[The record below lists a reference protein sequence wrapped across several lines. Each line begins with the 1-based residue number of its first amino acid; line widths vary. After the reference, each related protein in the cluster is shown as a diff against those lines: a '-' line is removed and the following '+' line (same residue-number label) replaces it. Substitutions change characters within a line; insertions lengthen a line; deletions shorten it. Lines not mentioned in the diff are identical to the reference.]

1 MTKCSPIVLVLALS
15 LLVLPAAGYADD
27 RDGRGGDD
35 RDRGERSD
43 ARGSRGGALDGAH
56 GVLRFADAALYEL
69 SENACLLDKNGQ
81 CTLDP
86 SQAVARKATSPLQ
99 GIAKLGTVLCPSAVR
114 DTNPGTDSCTVTVSG
129 SDNVSLVDGQGT
141 VSGTFAVV
149 IQLDNPVDS
158 PELPVMSGSFA
169 GTIDFSPIFSGTP
182 LGFATGTLTVK
193 SSPLALELADTTVSF
208 SGVFRNPFAI
218 SVQGRP
224 RRGED
229 AFYLVD
235 GEPVPVK
242 QDERAAGWP
251 TVRFEI
257 TFK

>member
-43 ARGSRGGALDGAH
+43 APGSRGGALDGAH

-69 SENACLLDKNGQ
+69 SENACLVDKNGQ
-81 CTLDP
+81 CTPDP
-86 SQAVARKATSPLQ
+86 SQAVARAAMSPLQ
-99 GIAKLGTVLCPSAVR
+99 GIAKVGTVLCPPAVLV
-114 DTNPGTDSCTVTVSG
+114 TNPGADSCTVTVSG
-129 SDNVSLVDGQGT
+129 SDSVSLADGQGT
-141 VSGTFAVV
+141 LSGMFAVV

-158 PELPVMSGSFA
+158 PELPVMSGTFTGA
-169 GTIDFSPIFSGTP
+169 IDFSPVFAGIP
-182 LGFATGTLTVK
+182 LGSATGTLTVT
-193 SSPLALELADTTVSF
+193 SSPLAPELTDTTVSF
-208 SGVFRNPFAI
+208 SGVFRNPFATT
-218 SVQGRP
+218 VQRRP

-235 GEPVPVK
+235 GEPVLVK